1 MPFKKCKK
9 YIFEE
14 HLILMQFMSNIV
26 IMSKKTNTVQ
36 VV

>member
-1 MPFKKCKK
+1 MHVYVK